1 MDLKRLDELNRLRR
15 EGALT
20 DAEFEAEKQKLVAE
34 ETASQHGASRSE
46 VPFGMSDSTCLA
58 LMNFLILVPSIGWIC
73 PIVLW
78 LMGRDASSKV
88 DAQGRYIF
96 NWYLTW
102 LIASFTLA
110 VIALLAVLIS
120 IPSFNVSCSL
130 ALVTLPVS
138 LVVLSVVAIAI
149 SLLFL
154 IFPIIGGI
162 KGLDGQ
168 VWKYPLSIPFF
179 STGH

>member
-1 MDLKRLDELNRLRR
+1 MDLKRLEELNRLRR

-20 DAEFEAEKQKLVAE
+20 DAEFEAEKQKLMGDDAAPHAA
-34 ETASQHGASRSE
+34 TRPE
-46 VPFGMSDSTCLA
+46 VPFGLSEGTCMA

-78 LMGRDASSKV
+78 LMGRDASRKV
-88 DAQGRYIF
+88 DVQGRYIF

-102 LIASFTLA
+102 VIACFTLG
-110 VIALLAVLIS
+110 VLALLSVVLCL
-120 IPSFNVSCSL
+120 PATCSL
-130 ALVTLPVS
+130 AAFPVAM
-138 LVVLSVVAIAI
+138 VVLIIATI
-149 SLLFL
+149 ALALLFL

-168 VWKYPLSIPFF
+168 EWKYPLSIPFF
-179 STGH
+179 SVTR